1 MTGLSRRRLLLG
13 GASAACALPLAF
25 GGRAVAAGDTV
36 DDAGQR
42 SSLAALLPALTS
54 WRRSHKQRST
64 LDTWRYQIAWKPAS
78 LPPTRTTRAALKGRR
93 GRGWPCICRWT

>member
-25 GGRAVAAGDTV
+25 GGRAVAAADTV

-42 SSLAALLPALTS
+42 S
-54 WRRSHKQRST
+54 RVVFQDHGT
-64 LDTWRYQIAWKPAS
+64 LDCHAVPAGAE
-78 LPPTRTTRAALKGRR
+78 PAA
-93 GRGWPCICRWT
+93 